1 MGGSIFMSVSEY
13 QLILF
18 PTGNMP
24 KLTEEGMD
32 FDGPNNFDF
41 TQAVK
46 ILTSM
51 DHIKNNNTAKSWYS
65 LDDECYFV
73 YDNGKSKIEIEL
85 NAGTK
90 DEKADLISL
99 RTNIF
104 NEDGS
109 IVDALKIGRILSESL
124 SLSCWNMKLRNL
136 LEINDDQD
144 VEITIN
150 HFYSLRN
157 K

>member
-1 MGGSIFMSVSEY
+1 MAVSEY

-18 PTGNMP
+18 PMGNMP

-32 FDGPNNFDF
+32 FVGPNHFDF
-41 TQAVK
+41 ALAVN
-46 ILTSM
+46 ILTTM
-51 DHIKNNNTAKSWYS
+51 DDIKNNNTAKSWYS
-65 LDDECYFV
+65 FDDECYFV

-85 NAGTK
+85 NSSTK
-90 DEKADLISL
+90 DEKADIISL

-109 IVDALKIGRILSESL
+109 IGDMLKIGRILSESL
-124 SLSCWNMKLRNL
+124 NLSCWNMKLRNL
-136 LEINDDQD
+136 IEIKNDHD

-150 HFYSLRN
+150 HFYSLR
-157 K
+157 KK

>member
-1 MGGSIFMSVSEY
+1 MAVSEY

-18 PTGNMP
+18 PMGNMP

-32 FDGPNNFDF
+32 FVGPNHFDF
-41 TQAVK
+41 ALAVN
-46 ILTSM
+46 ILTTM
-51 DHIKNNNTAKSWYS
+51 DDIKNNNTAKSWYS
-65 LDDECYFV
+65 FDDECYFV

-85 NAGTK
+85 NSGTK
-90 DEKADLISL
+90 NEKADIISL

-109 IVDALKIGRILSESL
+109 IGDMLKIGRILSESL
-124 SLSCWNMKLRNL
+124 NLSCWNMKLRNL
-136 LEINDDQD
+136 IEIKNDHD

>member
-1 MGGSIFMSVSEY
+1 
-13 QLILF
+13 
-18 PTGNMP
+18 
-24 KLTEEGMD
+24 
-32 FDGPNNFDF
+32 
-41 TQAVK
+41 
-46 ILTSM
+46 
-51 DHIKNNNTAKSWYS
+51 WYS
-65 LDDECYFV
+65 FDDECYFV

-85 NAGTK
+85 NSGTK
-90 DEKADLISL
+90 DEKADIISL

-109 IVDALKIGRILSESL
+109 IGDMLKIGRILSESL
-124 SLSCWNMKLRNL
+124 NLSCWNMKLRNL
-136 LEINDDQD
+136 IEIKNDHD

>member
-1 MGGSIFMSVSEY
+1 MAVSEY

-18 PTGNMP
+18 PMGNMP

-32 FDGPNNFDF
+32 FVGPNHFDF
-41 TQAVK
+41 ALAVN
-46 ILTSM
+46 ILTTM
-51 DHIKNNNTAKSWYS
+51 DDIKNNNTAKSWYS
-65 LDDECYFV
+65 FDDECYFV

-85 NAGTK
+85 NSGTK
-90 DEKADLISL
+90 DEKADIISL

-109 IVDALKIGRILSESL
+109 IGDMLKIGRILSESL
-124 SLSCWNMKLRNL
+124 NLSCWNMKLRNL
-136 LEINDDQD
+136 IEIKNDHD

>member
-1 MGGSIFMSVSEY
+1 MAVSEY

-18 PTGNMP
+18 PTGNIP

-32 FDGPNNFDF
+32 FDGPNHFEF
-41 TQAVK
+41 TLAAN

-51 DHIKNNNTAKSWYS
+51 DHIKNNNAAKSWYS
-65 LDDECYFV
+65 FDDECYFEF
-73 YDNGKSKIEIEL
+73 DNGKHKVEIEL
-85 NAGTK
+85 NSGTK

-104 NEDGS
+104 NEEGS
-109 IVDALKIGRILSESL
+109 IEDMLKIGRILSVSL
-124 SLSCWNMKLRNL
+124 NLSCWNMKLRNL
-136 LEINDDQD
+136 MNINDEHD

-150 HFYSLRN
+150 HFNTLRN